1 MEVEEENV
9 IENRPKVRELLTEAL
24 SLLCVL
30 EALSKNEFIVLSM
43 YAECFISF
51 FNLMCDFID
60 NM

>member
-30 EALSKNEFIVLSM
+30 VALSKNEFIVLSM

-51 FNLMCDFID
+51 FYLMCDFID